1 MFLEP
6 CLGNCSWTRCLTLRN
21 LAWEPVLGLGSL
33 FLGTRSWEHCLVT
46 CSWELSLGNL
56 FLETLPVCFKP
67 VHWDL
72 AREPGFRNFAWEPCL
87 GTCPSE
93 PCLGFCSC
101 FQPCLQMLVEIS
113 LCKLFLESCSWEH
126 EQPGTMLGNVFVGT
140 VLATYCSEP
149 SWRIC
154 SWNLNQF
161 LGTCSSNPCL
171 RTCSCEACLK
181 KPVLGHLAWD
191 LFVETLLGN
200 LFPRT
205 LLGNLRHCSWNL
217 GNLFLGTCSWEP
229 CLATVSGTLAWEPVL
244 GNLTWKSFLVTLLA
258 NLFLVNLTGNLVLRV
273 AEDLNLTLLG
283 KKFPSKFQGRGSQAG
298 IQEEVPKQG

>member
-21 LAWEPVLGLGSL
+21 LAWEPVLGSL

-113 LCKLFLESCSWEH
+113 LCKLFLESCSWEL

-161 LGTCSSNPCL
+161 LGTCSQGPC
-171 RTCSCEACLK
+171 
-181 KPVLGHLAWD
+181 
-191 LFVETLLGN
+191 
-200 LFPRT
+200 
-205 LLGNLRHCSWNL
+205 
-217 GNLFLGTCSWEP
+217 
-229 CLATVSGTLAWEPVL
+229 
-244 GNLTWKSFLVTLLA
+244 LVTLLPCKQTCSW
-258 NLFLVNLTGNLVLRV
+258 NSC
-273 AEDLNLTLLG
+273 LG
-283 KKFPSKFQGRGSQAG
+283 T
-298 IQEEVPKQG
+298 

>member
-21 LAWEPVLGLGSL
+21 LAWEPVLGSL

-140 VLATYCSEP
+140 VLATYCPEP

-171 RTCSCEACLK
+171 RTCSCEACLQ
-181 KPVLGHLAWD
+181 
-191 LFVETLLGN
+191 
-200 LFPRT
+200 
-205 LLGNLRHCSWNL
+205 
-217 GNLFLGTCSWEP
+217 TCPWAP
-229 CLATVSGTLAWEPVL
+229 CLGPVRGNLAWEPVP
-244 GNLTWKSFLVTLLA
+244 KDLA
-258 NLFLVNLTGNLVLRV
+258 W
-273 AEDLNLTLLG
+273 
-283 KKFPSKFQGRGSQAG
+283 
-298 IQEEVPKQG
+298 

>member
-21 LAWEPVLGLGSL
+21 LAWEPVLGSL

-126 EQPGTMLGNVFVGT
+126 EQPGAMLGNVFVGT

-171 RTCSCEACLK
+171 RTCSCEACLQ
-181 KPVLGHLAWD
+181 
-191 LFVETLLGN
+191 
-200 LFPRT
+200 
-205 LLGNLRHCSWNL
+205 
-217 GNLFLGTCSWEP
+217 TCPWAP
-229 CLATVSGTLAWEPVL
+229 CLGPVRGNLAWEPVP
-244 GNLTWKSFLVTLLA
+244 KDLA
-258 NLFLVNLTGNLVLRV
+258 W
-273 AEDLNLTLLG
+273 NLTLL
-283 KKFPSKFQGRGSQAG
+283 PC
-298 IQEEVPKQG
+298 KQTCSWNSGLGT

>member
-6 CLGNCSWTRCLTLRN
+6 CLGNCSWTRCLTLVYRN
-21 LAWEPVLGLGSL
+21 LAWEPVLGSL
-33 FLGTRSWEHCLVT
+33 FLGTCSWEHCLVT

-56 FLETLPVCFKP
+56 FLETLPACFKP

-72 AREPGFRNFAWEPCL
+72 AREPVFRNFAWEPCL

-101 FQPCLQMLVEIS
+101 FQPCLQMFFEIS
-113 LCKLFLESCSWEH
+113 LCKLFLESCSCEH
-126 EQPGTMLGNVFVGT
+126 EQPETMLGNVFVGT

-171 RTCSCEACLK
+171 RTCSCEACLQ
-181 KPVLGHLAWD
+181 
-191 LFVETLLGN
+191 
-200 LFPRT
+200 
-205 LLGNLRHCSWNL
+205 
-217 GNLFLGTCSWEP
+217 TCPWAP
-229 CLATVSGTLAWEPVL
+229 CLGPARGNLAWEPVP
-244 GNLTWKSFLVTLLA
+244 KDLA
-258 NLFLVNLTGNLVLRV
+258 W
-273 AEDLNLTLLG
+273 
-283 KKFPSKFQGRGSQAG
+283 
-298 IQEEVPKQG
+298 